1 MEEKR
6 DLNAP
11 VESVVPDELLPGFQ
25 TAESKEK
32 AERAASESAE
42 QHAVPVNGK
51 DGGSETDA
59 PVSPLKKKCPIGRY
73 IFDGILL
80 IAVVVLYILHFC
92 GHKEVAPVV
101 PAGKPGNGD
110 IVYVNIDSINEK
122 YEMVSLLTD
131 SIDAEK
137 QRQAVIFQNRQKAL
151 ETKAANFQQN
161 YQSGQLTQK
170 QAEYAQISLQQE
182 SEKLQGDYE
191 KAVEDLQV
199 RYTAALAQI
208 ADSLSAAAA
217 RINAKHNASY
227 VFTYQ
232 TAGQLIYADPTKDI
246 TQEVLDELNKPF
258 HKKNKK
264 NNKK

>member
-6 DLNAP
+6 DLNNP
-11 VESVVPDELLPGFQ
+11 VENVVPDEMMPGF
-25 TAESKEK
+25 TAVESHEK
-32 AERAASESAE
+32 AERSASETPEECSKPTE
-42 QHAVPVNGK
+42 GK
-51 DGGSETDA
+51 DAALEEKVAACPS
-59 PVSPLKKKCPIGRY
+59 KKSCPIGRY

-80 IAVVVLYILHFC
+80 IAVIVLYILHFC

-122 YEMVSLLTD
+122 YEMVSLLMD

-151 ETKAANFQQN
+151 ETKASNFQQN

-264 NNKK
+264 KK